1 MRRLLLLRHAKA
13 ERLPGGGPDRDR
25 VLTARGRD
33 DAKTIGA
40 YLVRHRAVPD
50 RALVSPAART
60 RETWELLSQAFRT
73 APPADFED
81 CLYDASPETLLG
93 AIRDTRAGA
102 ATLLVVAHNP
112 GMQELASL
120 LVATGDIDARER
132 LGRGF
137 PTAALATI
145 TFAAE
150 AWSDV
155 HTNGGRL
162 EHFVTPKS
170 LAAATD

>member
-1 MRRLLLLRHAKA
+1 MTKLSIEHHAGEWSPVA
-13 ERLPGGGPDRDR
+13 GS
-25 VLTARGRD
+25 
-33 DAKTIGA
+33 
-40 YLVRHRAVPD
+40 LVIEE
-50 RALVSPAART
+50 ART
-60 RETWELLSQAFRT
+60 YVLKHASATEIWLSEQALCRTDDGWLLPIDSW
-73 APPADFED
+73 
-81 CLYDASPETLLG
+81 
-93 AIRDTRAGA
+93 AGA

-150 AWSDV
+150 AWSGV
-155 HTNGGRL
+155 HANGGRL

-170 LAAATD
+170 LAATTD

>member
-1 MRRLLLLRHAKA
+1 MHRLLLLRHAKA
-13 ERLPGGGPDRDR
+13 ERLQGGGSDRDR

-60 RETWELLSQAFRT
+60 RETWELLSQAFHT
-73 APPADFED
+73 VPPADFED
-81 CLYDASPETLLG
+81 RLYDASLETLLD

-150 AWSDV
+150 AWSGV
-155 HTNGGRL
+155 HANGGRL